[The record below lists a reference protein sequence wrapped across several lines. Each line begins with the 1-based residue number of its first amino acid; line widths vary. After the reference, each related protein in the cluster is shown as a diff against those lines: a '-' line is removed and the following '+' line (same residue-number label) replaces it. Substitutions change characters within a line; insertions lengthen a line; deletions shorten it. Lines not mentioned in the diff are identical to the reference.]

1 MNSHITELNNFR
13 YCHGKSSF
21 HRSVHPSLTLRYL
34 GHIGWNIKK
43 NDFLTDE
50 SWVLGLRRPQHDGCT
65 SKVMPQILAGTETR
79 NSARLT
85 DQRGS
90 YAFSCSPFIIHVR
103 HLLLTSNIKHVL

>member
-1 MNSHITELNNFR
+1 
-13 YCHGKSSF
+13 
-21 HRSVHPSLTLRYL
+21 
-34 GHIGWNIKK
+34 
-43 NDFLTDE
+43 
-50 SWVLGLRRPQHDGCT
+50 
-65 SKVMPQILAGTETR
+65 MPQILAGTETR